1 MPRYKVIVTTT
12 TEYEVEAQN
21 ESIAAYK
28 AAYAPSDQSIEFI
41 DETKSVNEVFESVEI
56 ND

>member
-21 ESIAAYK
+21 ESLAAYK
-28 AAYAPSDQSIEFI
+28 AAHVPFDQSVEFV
-41 DETKSVNEVFESVEI
+41 DESKSVNEVFESVEI
-56 ND
+56 GD

>member
-21 ESIAAYK
+21 ESLAAYK
-28 AAYAPSDQSIEFI
+28 AAYVPFDQSVEFV
-41 DETKSVNEVFESVEI
+41 DESKSVNEVFESVEI
-56 ND
+56 GD

>member
-28 AAYAPSDQSIEFI
+28 AAYVPSDQSLEFI

-56 ND
+56 DD

>member
-21 ESIAAYK
+21 ESLAGYK
-28 AAYAPSDQSIEFI
+28 AACAPYDESVELLN
-41 DETKSVNEVFESVEI
+41 ETKSVREIFESVEI
-56 ND
+56 GD

>member
-21 ESIAAYK
+21 ESLAAYK
-28 AAYAPSDQSIEFI
+28 AAHVPFDQSVQFV
-41 DETKSVNEVFESVEI
+41 DESKSVNEVFESIEI
-56 ND
+56 GD